1 MLSVLCYFWVDMLFS
16 SYLTKWRKI
25 SLKSAELF
33 YTICSVCHT
42 IVPISFSV
50 FAAYWTNSI
59 PATGVHHHTN
69 KTGKIIRYTMA
80 TDRRILSSRDMTNW
94 IFFWIHMARSRA
106 NFLKYNW
113 HLIYFLL
120 AGSIRLLSF
129 FKATCLSTFRNFS
142 IWLMQSGPILCTS
155 MNLFSFS
162 TFCIS
167 SYV

>member
-1 MLSVLCYFWVDMLFS
+1 MQTQCRYHIIILALLHASSTHASWWACSFGGIRVGGVIKDFFIELSLDPNN
-16 SYLTKWRKI
+16 I
-25 SLKSAELF
+25 
-33 YTICSVCHT
+33 TI
-42 IVPISFSV
+42 
-50 FAAYWTNSI
+50 
-59 PATGVHHHTN
+59 

-129 FKATCLSTFRNFS
+129 FKATCVSTFRNFP
-142 IWLMQSGPILCTS
+142 IWLMQSGLILCTS